1 MSLTEIEAQLE
12 HLTPDELRHL
22 ALRSWSA
29 FVEREGDSEILN
41 ECEEDDP
48 FLLSALDAAVE
59 RADSFPTSGCAGDE
73 IRERIGEWTSK

>member
-12 HLTPDELRHL
+12 HLTPDELRRL

-29 FVEREGDSEILN
+29 FVKREGHAEIFN
-41 ECEEDDP
+41 ECDEDDP
-48 FLLSALDAAVE
+48 LLLSALDKAIE
-59 RADSFPTSGCAGDE
+59 HADSSPTGGCAGDE